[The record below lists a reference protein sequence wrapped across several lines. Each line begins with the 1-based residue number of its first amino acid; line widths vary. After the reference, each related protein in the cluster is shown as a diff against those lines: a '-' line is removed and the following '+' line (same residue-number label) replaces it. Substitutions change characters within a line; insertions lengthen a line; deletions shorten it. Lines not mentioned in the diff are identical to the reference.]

1 MHPYFTPYN
10 KCTSLN
16 KDLHSNGLVSG
27 SFVSSP
33 GWPDSPSQCRH
44 PRISSH
50 PQAPPLS
57 FHSGPDPLCPV
68 GSDLML

>member
-1 MHPYFTPYN
+1 MHPYLAPYN
-10 KCTSLN
+10 KFTLLN
-16 KDLHSNGLVSG
+16 KDLHSNDPVSG
-27 SFVSSP
+27 SFVFSP
-33 GWPDSPSQCRH
+33 RWLGSPSQCRH

-68 GSDLML
+68 GSEFML